1 MAAPSQERK
10 KFDNFWLPYLLFPF
24 VKQCKPLLYISLC
37 VSSGQS
43 KLEKASRCFYGSM
56 ILYFSILS
64 RYFYDLFYV
73 EGGKRVKEM
82 EKTNGKKGGK
92 G

>member
-1 MAAPSQERK
+1 
-10 KFDNFWLPYLLFPF
+10 
-24 VKQCKPLLYISLC
+24 
-37 VSSGQS
+37 
-43 KLEKASRCFYGSM
+43 M

-92 G
+92 GWKIIPELFLNYVWIIPSDGFIVYIEKLYSDQK